1 MITIVIADDHEIF
14 RQGVARLL
22 ADDERFKLVGEASN
36 GSEAVALIRELQ
48 PQVAVLDLAMPR
60 PDGIEVAAA
69 VRTTGC
75 DTKCIILTMKEE
87 IEIVCRALDNGVTG
101 YVLKSS
107 GYKEISRAII
117 EVAAGRLSL
126 GEFSN
131 DPRIFSRSNDQ
142 KLSKREIEVL
152 RLITQG
158 LTSKQAATELF
169 INYRTVEKHRQ
180 NIMDKLNIKTVT
192 ALAEYARQRGYI

>member
-48 PQVAVLDLAMPR
+48 PQVAMPR

-69 VRTTGC
+69 VRTSGC
-75 DTKCIILTMKEE
+75 DTRCIILTMKEE
-87 IEIVCRALDNGVTG
+87 IETVCRALDNGVTG

-152 RLITQG
+152 RLIKQG
-158 LTSKQAATELF
+158 LTNKQTATELF

-180 NIMDKLNIKTVT
+180 NIMNKLNIKTVT